1 MELPTFTTYV
11 TRSHAPRG
19 QMLVISHVTKAFW
32 GVIWVL
38 IFKIFLCHSWIPYF
52 TVKWNK
58 CWSFSHVTK
67 AFWGVIWDYGFW
79 FSKFS
84 QVTTYEI
91 HIFRRHKFAEKLAK
105 NYGFIGFSSSKL
117 LILLI
122 IFVTISSENL
132 VSSGI
137 VFLGFFLTA
146 LWSTVYAI
154 AVTGWLRH
162 RISRPAV

>member
-11 TRSHAPRG
+11 TRSLAPRG
-19 QMLVISHVTKAFW
+19 QMLVISHVNKAFW

-38 IFKIFLCHSWIPYF
+38 IFKIFLRPLWNPYF
-52 TVKWNK
+52 TIKWTK

-67 AFWGVIWDYGFW
+67 AIWGVIWDYGFW
-79 FSKFS
+79 FSNFS
-84 QVTTYEI
+84 PVTWFMKS
-91 HIFRRHKFAEKLAK
+91 IFFDVINLLKLAK

-146 LWSTVYAI
+146 LWKLEY
-154 AVTGWLRH
+154 
-162 RISRPAV
+162 

>member
-1 MELPTFTTYV
+1 MGSDFQNFP
-11 TRSHAPRG
+11 RS
-19 QMLVISHVTKAFW
+19 L
-32 GVIWVL
+32 
-38 IFKIFLCHSWIPYF
+38 
-52 TVKWNK
+52 
-58 CWSFSHVTK
+58 
-67 AFWGVIWDYGFW
+67 
-79 FSKFS
+79 
-84 QVTTYEI
+84 TYEI

-146 LWSTVYAI
+146 LWFLVKI
-154 AVTGWLRH
+154 LIVTKF
-162 RISRPAV
+162 SYE